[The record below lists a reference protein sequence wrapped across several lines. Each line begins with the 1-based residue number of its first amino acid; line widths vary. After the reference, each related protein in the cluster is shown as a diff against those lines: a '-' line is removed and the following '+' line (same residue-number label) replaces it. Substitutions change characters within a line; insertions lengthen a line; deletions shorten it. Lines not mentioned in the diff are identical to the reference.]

1 MSSLIPQPGPY
12 ALIRG
17 PVDLTSCDMEPVH
30 RIGTVQSHGALLVFS
45 QDGELLDTSRNWR
58 QFLPRED
65 LPSRLE
71 GAFEGPVLESLRRI
85 ENADHTFVLPCTLA
99 NGVEISA
106 HRAGERL
113 VVELEGTHKA
123 VSFDPVASLNSVMH
137 ELRVAQSS
145 TEFLSILATKL
156 AEQLGIHHV
165 MIYRF
170 LPDWA
175 GEVVAEATQGG
186 PEYLGLRFPST
197 DIPQPARE
205 VFQKVWVR
213 HIAQVDAPAVPVLGQ
228 EQELSGMDLTQV
240 GIRAAS
246 PIHLEYLANMGV
258 EASLTLSLRIGERL
272 WGLVACHHRAPYQ
285 LRPSARAALEV
296 LAQMASFQLS
306 SHLQNETRQERSAH
320 ERELAELDRAM
331 ESSEDRGLSFHLSE
345 MEGLIPSDMIA
356 VYEDR
361 RWSRKASVPLEALDN
376 FLAWHAEEAAG
387 ASIFQVND
395 LPHDLV
401 PGYAGVLAL
410 ADQGRLVCCF
420 RREQAHSVRWA
431 GNPDKSNLSAS
442 GRLNPRASFA
452 EYIETTLGKS
462 LPWTEL
468 DLWKADRVMKV
479 MRALTLR
486 LHRRLQLRNEALSRS
501 NRELD
506 SFAYMASHDL
516 KEPLRGIYNYATF
529 LKEDY
534 GDRIDGEGQVFLDG
548 LTSLARRMTVLVDA
562 LLAYSMLNSQV
573 LDIKDCDLGVLVRD
587 ACELLQVTRQVQ
599 LNVVQ
604 PLPVVQAYPPF
615 LSEILVNLLTN
626 AIKYTDP
633 PERRIEIGSVAGED
647 NLDTFYVKDNG
658 IGIEP
663 RFHDEIFHLFRRLHG
678 EGDRGEGS
686 GVGLTIV
693 QRMVQRHGGKVW
705 VESQPGRGATFF
717 VALPSLTQRMSS
729 LGEPDGREL
738 A

>member
-65 LPSRLE
+65 LPSRLK